1 MDSAAATTQLDR
13 RAATTS
19 AKVYGVEGKNW
30 LPGPTRRRAEERGTD
45 CGDRQAV
52 TETDSRA
59 RDKVVG
65 PAG

>member
-1 MDSAAATTQLDR
+1 MDSAAATAQLDR

-45 CGDRQAV
+45 CGARQAV
-52 TETDSRA
+52 IETDSRA
-59 RDKVVG
+59 RGEMAG
-65 PAG
+65 PAM